1 MQKWD
6 REVDLVSIGAGV
18 GGLAGAIATVDA
30 GYDVLV
36 ADAPPVR
43 VNRGSGVA
51 TRRRVQA
58 CGWLITE
65 AADAETADYFA
76 EFAAWVPGSAHV
88 ARDVPVPTRV
98 VSAVREGEIEP
109 FIGSR
114 LSDWAV
120 QCLTSPYGMLHSRVF
135 ARGDHT
141 MRAADGGTVEVLP
154 IGSIGWRHGMGAPEL
169 RDWMVGQA
177 RSRGV
182 DVLTGTPLR
191 RLVFDDGRVVG
202 AVFATPDGPL
212 AVRARRG
219 ISVAPNEH
227 EGFTGE
233 PLAGVG
239 GEQRQVCLVGRTA
252 SRFGRVEILRT
263 AARDADTRR
272 PCSVVHRAL
281 RDARNARSGP
291 GHCRKVN

>member
-6 REVDLVSIGAGV
+6 REVDLVSIGAGI

-30 GYDVLV
+30 GCDVLV

-43 VNRGSGVA
+43 INRGLGVA

-65 AADAETADYFA
+65 AADAKTADYFA
-76 EFAAWVPGSAHV
+76 DFAAWVPGSAHV

-135 ARGDHT
+135 A
-141 MRAADGGTVEVLP
+141 GGTTRCAQP
-154 IGSIGWRHGMGAPEL
+154 TAGPSRCCPS
-169 RDWMVGQA
+169 A
-177 RSRGV
+177 RSAGATAWARPNYG
-182 DVLTGTPLR
+182 TGWS
-191 RLVFDDGRVVG
+191 
-202 AVFATPDGPL
+202 
-212 AVRARRG
+212 ARRA
-219 ISVAPNEH
+219 VA
-227 EGFTGE
+227 
-233 PLAGVG
+233 
-239 GEQRQVCLVGRTA
+239 A
-252 SRFGRVEILRT
+252 ST
-263 AARDADTRR
+263 
-272 PCSVVHRAL
+272 C
-281 RDARNARSGP
+281 
-291 GHCRKVN
+291 

>member
-30 GYDVLV
+30 GCDVLV

-43 VNRGSGVA
+43 VNRGSGVV

-65 AADAETADYFA
+65 ATDAETADYFA
-76 EFAAWVPGSAHV
+76 EFAAWVPGSAYV

-114 LSDWAV
+114 LSDWARAV
-120 QCLTSPYGMLHSRVF
+120 PHVALRHAPLPRLRQGGPHDASSRRRDRRGVADRLDRL
-135 ARGDHT
+135 AR
-141 MRAADGGTVEVLP
+141 
-154 IGSIGWRHGMGAPEL
+154 RHGRA
-169 RDWMVGQA
+169 
-177 RSRGV
+177 
-182 DVLTGTPLR
+182 GTAGL
-191 RLVFDDGRVVG
+191 DGRPG
-202 AVFATPDGPL
+202 AQSRRGRADRCATAPAG
-212 AVRARRG
+212 VRRRTRRRRRVRHTGWTHGGACPQG
-219 ISVAPNEH
+219 ISVAPTEH
-227 EGFTGE
+227 EGSAGE
-233 PLAGVG
+233 PVGGVG

-263 AARDADTRR
+263 AEPDAGTRS
-272 PCSVVHRAL
+272 PCSAVHRAL
-281 RDARNARSGP
+281 RDARFSRSGP